1 MSVKKRYVDK
11 AVEVFLSTGTRFPR
25 SIIWAMG
32 LIKYSA
38 AKANSRLGLLNN
50 EVAEAIMKASMELAD
65 GEHDDK
71 MLVDVYQTGSGTGIN
86 MNVNE
91 VIAARA
97 SEILGKPVHP
107 NDHVNM
113 AQSSNDVVPTAI
125 RIAALVEI
133 KRGLLPALEEFIDS
147 LRGLAE
153 RTSDVVKPGRTHLRD
168 ALPVTMGQEFNAYV
182 DAFTHDKGL
191 VEGAMGYVGEVP
203 IGGTAVGTGA
213 NAHPRFPG
221 LVVEEL
227 RALTG
232 LPLEAAKNRFRAMR
246 LLTDMVALSSALK
259 ALALDLYRL
268 SQDVRLMFS
277 GPFTAIGEIDIP
289 QEVAGS
295 SIMPGKSNP
304 VTVEASMLAASQVM
318 GLDYS
323 NTIAGLLGEFE
334 LSMAVPLIGY
344 NLVTQVRLMTEAL
357 RKTSTHVLNKI
368 TPNRGRCMELAEK
381 SPALIT
387 VISPV
392 IGYDRATLV
401 AKRVMEGLSV
411 REALKREGFSDDE
424 INKILDLSKLVKPG
438 LALGKQSPQ
447 A

>member
-38 AKANSRLGLLNN
+38 AKANSQLGLLNN

-71 MLVDVYQTGSGTGIN
+71 ILVDVYQTGSGTGIN

-133 KRGLLPALEEFIDS
+133 KRGLLPALDEFIDS

-191 VEGAMGYVGEVP
+191 VEGAMEYVREVP

-246 LLTDMVALSSALK
+246 LLTDMVVLSSALK

-268 SQDVRLMFS
+268 SQDIRLMFS

-368 TPNRGRCMELAEK
+368 TPNRDRCMELAEK

-392 IGYDRATLV
+392 IGYDRATIV

-424 INKILDLSKLVKPG
+424 INKMLDLSKLVKPG
-438 LALGKQSPQ
+438 LALEKQSPQ